1 MEMRRKLV
9 LVTAAV
15 GVSVTVAVLVLL
27 AAELAELAPPEL
39 PDWGVPVYVAI
50 QIGLPAA
57 AATWMWRT
65 LSRQMDGTP
74 RQAVRTHQ
82 VRWGLIAGAYAIT
95 AIFGSPAVQ
104 SESTRW
110 AVSEYK
116 TLKATES
123 SRVFEQHPYIWTYAA
138 VPIAPGVI
146 VSYHEHQLDGLYGFG
161 GFDLSIW
168 YVVGVKSLGAIP
180 LWLS

>member
-1 MEMRRKLV
+1 ME
-9 LVTAAV
+9 A
-15 GVSVTVAVLVLL
+15 
-27 AAELAELAPPEL
+27 
-39 PDWGVPVYVAI
+39 
-50 QIGLPAA
+50 
-57 AATWMWRT
+57 
-65 LSRQMDGTP
+65 TP
-74 RQAVRTHQ
+74 RQPARTHQ
-82 VRWGLIAGAYAIT
+82 ITWGLIAGAYAIT

-116 TLKATES
+116 RVKATGS

-146 VSYHEHQLDGLYGFG
+146 VSYHEYQLDGLYGFG

-168 YVVGVKSLGAIP
+168 YVVGAKSLGGIP